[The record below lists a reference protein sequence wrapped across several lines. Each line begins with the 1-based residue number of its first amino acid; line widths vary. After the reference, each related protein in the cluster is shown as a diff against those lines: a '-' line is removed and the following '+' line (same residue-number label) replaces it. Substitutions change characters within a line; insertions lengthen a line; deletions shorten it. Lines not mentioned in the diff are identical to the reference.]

1 MSISIIIPVYN
12 EKETCELFVN
22 VLLSTLKVKCEI
34 IIVYDYEEDNTVPS
48 IERLKKKYSNVYSVL
63 NKKKGAVN
71 AFKEGVKKAN
81 NEIILLSTIDEI
93 FPIIMIDDMYELI
106 TEKNCDLVSGTRY
119 KFGGK
124 RYGGFFIGKN
134 LSRLANFIFK
144 LITNFPLS
152 DATTGLKM
160 FKKSIYEKIEIESNP
175 IGWAFAFEL
184 SVKFAILNVKFGEVP
199 LVAVD
204 RVYGGISTFKGNTLK
219 WSKEYYRWF
228 KWGIKNL
235 NRSGQKKI
243 ITLDK
248 YNS

>member
-22 VLLSTLKVKCEI
+22 VLLATLKVKCEI
-34 IIVYDYEEDNTVPS
+34 IIVYDFEEDNTVPS
-48 IERLKKKYSNVYSVL
+48 IERLKNRYSNVFSVL
-63 NKKKGAVN
+63 NNKKGAVN
-71 AFKEGVKKAN
+71 AFKEGVKKAK
-81 NEIILLSTIDEI
+81 NEIVLLCTIDEI
-93 FPIIMIDDMYELI
+93 FPIIMIDDMYKLI

-124 RYGGFFIGKN
+124 RYGGFFLGKN
-134 LSRLANFIFK
+134 LSRLANLLFK
-144 LITNFPLS
+144 VITKFPLS
-152 DATTGLKM
+152 DATTGVKM
-160 FKKSIYEKIEIESNP
+160 FKKSVYEKIEINSNP
-175 IGWAFAFEL
+175 VGWAFAFEL
-184 SVKFAILNVKFGEVP
+184 SVKFAMFNTKFGEVP

-219 WSKEYYRWF
+219 WSDEYFRWF

-235 NRSGQKKI
+235 KRSNQTKI
-243 ITLDK
+243 ITLEK

>member
-22 VLLSTLKVKCEI
+22 VLLSTLKVKSEI
-34 IIVYDYEEDNTVPS
+34 IIVYDSIEDNTIPS
-48 IERLKKKYSNVYSVL
+48 IDRLKSKYPNVSSVL
-63 NKKKGAVN
+63 NNNRGAVN
-71 AFKEGVKKAN
+71 AFKEGVKLAK

-106 TEKNCDLVSGTRY
+106 TEKDCDLVSGTRY

-124 RYGGFFIGKN
+124 RYGGFFLGKN
-134 LSRLANFIFK
+134 LSRLANFIFR

-152 DATTGLKM
+152 DSTTGLKM
-160 FKKSIYEKIEIESNP
+160 FKKKIFEKIEIKSNP
-175 IGWAFAFEL
+175 VGWAFAFEIA
-184 SVKFAILNVKFGEVP
+184 VKFATLNVKFGEVP

-204 RVYGGISTFKGNTLK
+204 RVYGGISTFKGKTLK
-219 WSKEYYRWF
+219 WSDEYFRWF
-228 KWGIKNL
+228 KWGVRNL
-235 NRSGQKKI
+235 KRSNQKKI

-248 YNS
+248 YNP